1 MKTTEEKY
9 CFECGAAINSKAE
22 ICPKC
27 GVRQPIMPGMQN
39 PATPGTTNKMSEKWI
54 ITFILA
60 WFLGYLGVHRFYT
73 GHTLIGVLQL
83 ITLGGCGIWV
93 IIDIILLIAGNYK
106 DSDGN
111 PITYN

>member
-9 CFECGAAINSKAE
+9 CFECGSAINIKAE

-27 GVRQPIMPGMQN
+27 GVRQPFIPEMQQ
-39 PATPGTTNKMSEKWI
+39 TGTAAAKVSDRWI

-60 WFLGYLGVHRFYT
+60 WFVGYLGVHRFYT

-93 IIDIILLIAGNYK
+93 IIDIIMLIAGNYK
-106 DSDGN
+106 DSNGV
-111 PITYN
+111 PITYD